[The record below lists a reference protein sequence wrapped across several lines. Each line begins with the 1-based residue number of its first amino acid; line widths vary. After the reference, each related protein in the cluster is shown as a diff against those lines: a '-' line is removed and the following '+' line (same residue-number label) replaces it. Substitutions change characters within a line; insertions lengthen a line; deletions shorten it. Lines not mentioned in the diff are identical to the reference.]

1 MKSNRPWHSDGLS
14 GLQLFGKQAHK
25 IHPSSRPTYCLAHN
39 LSHFVGGHKN
49 LPGEEHLSTGT
60 RPGQPAMT
68 RRAATSIVQAA
79 GWTCKQCTLRSRP
92 SSALQSGRSRVQS
105 RALSATAYRRAEIA
119 TAATIQQAPF
129 EVVAAPPIEFDEKNT
144 IGEAARLVP
153 ASPSYFTTSPV
164 FNDVLLRL
172 TRLYE
177 EHGKLPTV
185 TSEKAPAIAFLNL
198 MQFRGNMSEKIG
210 AAKYS
215 KVIALLKR
223 LNLINPK
230 LRPAEVSE
238 VLEEFR
244 RPGTEAVEGPRPKTI
259 DEFGRSKGVGRR
271 KSAVARVHLVEGDGQ
286 IIVNG
291 RPLTAAFPRLH
302 DRESVIWP
310 LKITERMEKYN
321 AFVVASG
328 GGSTGQAESITLG
341 MANALIVHEPALKPI
356 LRMGE

>member
-1 MKSNRPWHSDGLS
+1 
-14 GLQLFGKQAHK
+14 
-25 IHPSSRPTYCLAHN
+25 
-39 LSHFVGGHKN
+39 
-49 LPGEEHLSTGT
+49 
-60 RPGQPAMT
+60 MT
-68 RRAATSIVQAA
+68 RKAVTSILQTA
-79 GWTCKQCTLRSRP
+79 GWTCKQCSLRARP
-92 SSALQSGRSRVQS
+92 SNSPRLGRTHAQS
-105 RALSATAYRRAEIA
+105 RALSATTYRRAEIA
-119 TAATIQQAPF
+119 TDATLQQTPF
-129 EVVAAPPIEFDEKNT
+129 EVVAAPPIEFDKKNT
-144 IGEAARLVP
+144 VGEAARLVP

-172 TRLYE
+172 TQLYE
-177 EHGKLPTV
+177 KHGKLPTV
-185 TSEKAPAIAFLNL
+185 SAEKAPAIAFLNL

-230 LRPAEVSE
+230 FRPAEVRM

-271 KSAVARVHLVEGDGQ
+271 KSAVARVQLIEGDGQ

-291 RPLTAAFPRLH
+291 KPLTAAFPRLH

-310 LKITERMEKYN
+310 LKITDRMEKYN

-356 LRMGE
+356 LRMAGCVTRVMKRVERKKTGRVKARKRPAWVKR